1 MIHISAKQQQD
12 QLKQL
17 QRQRDIANEAFLN
30 ALTYV
35 RPFEEV
41 RKLFLELKAIETELT
56 TLNLKKQTEGVA

>member
-56 TLNLKKQTEGVA
+56 TLNLKKQTEGIA

>member
-1 MIHISAKQQQD
+1 MIHISAKQKQD
-12 QLKQL
+12 RLKQL

-56 TLNLKKQTEGVA
+56 TLNLKKQTEGIA